1 MPGAVI
7 LVNSAGSTTACIR
20 HLRRFHL
27 LTVNANA
34 EIESI
39 DSDIGEE
46 VEVEMPQQIPQV
58 KGLIQA
64 ATVNRFRYQFTAVDS
79 QSSYLIC

>member
-1 MPGAVI
+1 MPGAVV
-7 LVNSAGSTTACIR
+7 LVNSAGSTTACI
-20 HLRRFHL
+20 HL

-46 VEVEMPQQIPQV
+46 VEQKMPRQILQLQ
-58 KGLIQA
+58 GLIQA
-64 ATVNRFRYQFTAVDS
+64 VNVNSFRYPFTAVDR
-79 QSSYLIC
+79 QSSYPIF